1 MKQIWNGKDM
11 KLNLKEMERN
21 HAASTLLTWTLAKG
35 ALFGPGWS
43 WALLARNGK
52 E

>member
-21 HAASTLLTWTLAKG
+21 HAASKLLTWTLAKA
-35 ALFGPGWS
+35 ALFRPG
-43 WALLARNGK
+43 LVLKKDGQD
-52 E
+52 